1 VAEEVSVSSPV
12 RLERSAA
19 NLTFLTLTEDRA
31 YVKRLAWIIELVFA
45 VRANLPTAV
54 AALSDFTFPVS
65 LAHRLHSAQ
74 RDALILMALIIVV
87 LAMAMTTAAVL
98 LQSVDAKRQIA
109 RQHQQLPEANPMKQ
123 QEPHD

>member
-1 VAEEVSVSSPV
+1 MSSPV